1 MQDKDVIIWKKK
13 KISLSAQCSP
23 WSSVSF
29 TVWWERSGDCLVIV
43 HFQTRLSAISSYL
56 EMELPFIQFCQC
68 MTRVGSKTP
77 MLLNSWGPS
86 SPNTSTLVRSA
97 QSSSCSVL
105 SLLFYPSSSFF
116 LVSNCAIMFGVS
128 ETHGLFITF
137 SLIIFGD
144 LCFTSVGVRSGTS
157 PQYSCLENAMDR
169 GTWRATVHGVKKRGT
184 RLSPWANTHTL
195 PL

>member
-1 MQDKDVIIWKKK
+1 MQEKHVIIWKKK
-13 KISLSAQCSP
+13 KISLGPQCSP
-23 WSSVSF
+23 RALCLSLFGERGTGSDWSGFIS
-29 TVWWERSGDCLVIV
+29 
-43 HFQTRLSAISSYL
+43 RLSAVSSCL

-86 SPNTSTLVRSA
+86 SPNTRTLVRSA
-97 QSSSCSVL
+97 QNGSCSVL
-105 SLLFYPSSSFF
+105 SLLFFPSSSFF
-116 LVSNCAIMFGVS
+116 LVSNYVITFVVS

-157 PQYSCLENAMDR
+157 LQYSCLENAMDR
-169 GTWRATVHGVKKRGT
+169 GTWRATIHEVAKSQRQLKD
-184 RLSPWANTHTL
+184 
-195 PL
+195 